1 VGALTRYATAT
12 SVRIIGVGMLAGL
25 GAVVAVLALSHSVSA
40 PAIAPSAPVE
50 VSASFDHAFVQFGDG
65 ITARVVVALDT
76 RLVQAQTLRVADDF
90 APLTQLG
97 AVRTSRSTQGRL
109 ELVTFAVPVACLT
122 APCVAGTG
130 QATVHLPLV
139 RASVLERGGRAAHA
153 SVRWPTLLVRGRVTA
168 QDLKPSTPPFKA
180 DTTPL
185 AATYRIAPA
194 TLAALLDVL
203 AVLCAVSAVG
213 LVGRGIHQRL
223 HRRASRP
230 GALERALELTR
241 QAEQRPV
248 EDRRRALALLGRAL
262 GGDRRSRA
270 ARRLAWSEPAPE
282 SGELEELVRDIEQRR
297 PE

>member
-1 VGALTRYATAT
+1 VGALTRYAAAT
-12 SVRIIGVGMLAGL
+12 SVRIIAGFLLAGL
-25 GAVVAVLALSHSVSA
+25 GAAAGVLALSHSVSA

-50 VSASFDHAFVQFGDG
+50 VAASFDHAFVQFGDR

-76 RLVQAQTLRVADDF
+76 RLVQTETLRIADDL

-122 APCVAGTG
+122 APCVASTG

-139 RASVLERGGRAAHA
+139 RASVLEQGGRTAHA
-153 SVRWPTLLVRGRVTA
+153 SVRWPALLVRGRVNA
-168 QDLKPSTPPFKA
+168 SDLKPSTPPFEA
-180 DTTPL
+180 DTSPP
-185 AATYRIAPA
+185 AAAYRIAPA
-194 TLAALLDVL
+194 TLATLLDVL
-203 AVLCAVSAVG
+203 AVLCALSAVG
-213 LVGRGIHQRL
+213 LVGRGM
-223 HRRASRP
+223 HRRLRRRESRP

-248 EDRRRALALLGRAL
+248 EDRRRALSLLGRAL
-262 GGDRRSRA
+262 GGDRRSGA

-282 SGELEELVRDIEQRR
+282 SGELEELVSDIEERGPQ
-297 PE
+297 

>member
-1 VGALTRYATAT
+1 VGALTRYAAAT
-12 SVRIIGVGMLAGL
+12 SVRIIGVCMLAGL

-40 PAIAPSAPVE
+40 PAIASSAPVE

-130 QATVHLPLV
+130 QATVQLPLV

-153 SVRWPTLLVRGRVTA
+153 SVRWPTLPVRGRVTA

-180 DTTPL
+180 DTAPL

-223 HRRASRP
+223 HRESRP

>member
-1 VGALTRYATAT
+1 VGALTRYAAAT
-12 SVRIIGVGMLAGL
+12 SVRIIGVCMLAGL

-40 PAIAPSAPVE
+40 PAIASSAPVE

-130 QATVHLPLV
+130 QATVQLPLV

-180 DTTPL
+180 DTAPL

-203 AVLCAVSAVG
+203 AMLCAVSAVG

-223 HRRASRP
+223 HRESRT